1 MDEPFA
7 ALDAQTRID
16 AQQIFLE
23 TWSRSRKTVVFV
35 THDLDEAILLGD
47 RVIVMYAGRAVDE
60 VIVDL
65 PRPRDPL
72 TLVEEPRY
80 RPLHHRL
87 VHALTTGTPV
97 ASEPEAAAGV
107 SASAEGSVRA

>member
-60 VIVDL
+60 VAIDM

-72 TLVEEPRY
+72 TLTEEARY

-87 VHALTTGTPV
+87 VHSLTTGEPAPHEEV
-97 ASEPEAAAGV
+97 AP
-107 SASAEGSVRA
+107 AES